1 MRKKTLYLDY
11 ASSTPV
17 DPNVLAA
24 MMPYLKQEYGN
35 PSSLHGFGQKAAV
48 ALELARQMA
57 ARFLGCGANEIVFT
71 SGATEANNLAIQGV
85 VRQTGKP
92 HVITSVIEH

>member
-24 MMPYLKQEYGN
+24 MMPYMKQEYGN
-35 PSSLHGFGQKAAV
+35 PSSLHGFGQKA
-48 ALELARQMA
+48 
-57 ARFLGCGANEIVFT
+57 
-71 SGATEANNLAIQGV
+71 
-85 VRQTGKP
+85 
-92 HVITSVIEH
+92 